1 MILHIW
7 EDIMAYTPMM
17 QQYLTIKENYQDAF
31 VFFRLGDFYEMFFD
45 DAINASRILEITLT
59 SREAGGESRVPMCGI
74 PHHSATSYIQILIE
88 NGFKVAIC
96 EQVEDARFA
105 KGVVK
110 REVVQVITPGTL
122 MENKQLT
129 DKENLFIASLA
140 VKENG
145 TFGLAYS
152 DLTTGEFYCT
162 EIKGNESTLLL
173 EIANIYPKEVII
185 DPSFDKSII
194 EKITQQLSIA
204 VSTEESTFLD
214 AESALLFQ
222 NLHEIHLIEASAR
235 LYQYFL
241 KTQMRSLTHLRTVE
255 RVNSNSYLNMDFQSK
270 KNLELTELVRTS
282 KKKGS
287 LFWLIDKTNTAMG
300 GRRLKKW
307 IERPL
312 IDTSMIRQRHNSVEE
327 LISEYFT
334 MEQISEHLKK
344 VYDLERLCGK
354 VSFGNANAKDLIQL
368 RNSIEVFP
376 YILEELEKV
385 SSENFQGIIEKIDKC
400 EDVFQ
405 LLDKSIKENPPL
417 SIKDG
422 DIIKDGYDS
431 QLDEFRFISRNGKKW
446 IADLEQK
453 EKEATGIKSLKI
465 GYNRIFG
472 YFIEVTKANIHLING
487 DRYERKQTLANAE
500 RYVTPELKEKEK
512 LILEAEEKIVG
523 LEYDLF
529 CTIRTSVKEVI
540 DRIQKTAEAIS
551 ELDVLISFAKVSSE
565 YNYVKPEITD
575 SQTVKIID
583 GRHPVV
589 EVVLQSQKYVPND
602 IYLDSDNKLFLITGP
617 NMAGK
622 STYMRQVALTA
633 ILNQIGCFVPAKS
646 AVLPIFDQI
655 FTRIGAAD
663 DLVSGQST
671 FMVEMVE
678 ANNALQNATMNSLI
692 IFDEIGRGTSTYDGM
707 SLAQAMIEYIHDN
720 IGAYTLFSTHYHE
733 LTKLEESL
741 ALLKNVHVSAI
752 EEEGRLIF
760 LHKIKNGAADKSYGI
775 HVAKLAQIPDGVIN
789 RAQVLLDAH
798 ETNSSNIANSLP
810 VAQDILQLSLFDEPI
825 KNKKNSNENKII
837 DELLDLKIM
846 DMTPLQTMNYLYELQ
861 KKAEKVSI
869 KTR

>member
-1 MILHIW
+1 
-7 EDIMAYTPMM
+7 MM
-17 QQYLTIKENYQDAF
+17 QQYLSIKENYQDAF

-59 SREAGGESRVPMCGI
+59 SRDAGGEERVPMCGI
-74 PHHSATSYIQILIE
+74 PHHSATSYIQTLID

-110 REVVQVITPGTL
+110 REVVQVITPGTT
-122 MENKQLT
+122 MDNKQLT
-129 DKENLFIASLA
+129 DKDNLFIASISA
-140 VKENG
+140 KDNA
-145 TFGLAYS
+145 TYGLAYS

-162 EIKGNESTLLL
+162 EVNGNENTLLL
-173 EIANIYPKEVII
+173 EIANIYPKELII
-185 DPSFDKSII
+185 DPSFDRSII
-194 EKITQQLSIA
+194 ERIAQQLTITI
-204 VSTEESTFLD
+204 STEESTFLD

-255 RVNSNSYLNMDFQSK
+255 RVNSNSYLNMDYQSK
-270 KNLELTELVRTS
+270 KNLELTELVRTG

-307 IERPL
+307 IEKPL
-312 IDTSMIRQRHNSVEE
+312 VDISQIKQRHNSVEE
-327 LISEYFT
+327 LINEYFT
-334 MEQISEHLKK
+334 MEQISEHLKS

-354 VSFGNANAKDLIQL
+354 VSFGNANAKDLIHL

-385 SSENFQGIIEKIDKC
+385 SSENFQCIIEKIDKC
-400 EDVFQ
+400 EDVYQ

-422 DIIKDGYDS
+422 DIIKDGYD
-431 QLDEFRFISRNGKKW
+431 QTLDEFRFTSRNGKKW

-472 YFIEVTKANIHLING
+472 YYIEITKANIHLIKG

-512 LILEAEEKIVG
+512 LILEAEDKIVG

-529 CTIRTSVKEVI
+529 CTIRTSIKEVI
-540 DRIQKTAEAIS
+540 ERIQKTAEAIS
-551 ELDVLISFAKVSSE
+551 ELDVLISLAKVSSE
-565 YNYVKPEITD
+565 YNYVKPEITTT
-575 SQTVKIID
+575 QTMKIID

-589 EVVLQSQKYVPND
+589 EVVLQNQKYVPND
-602 IYLDSDNKLFLITGP
+602 IYLDSNNKLFLITGP

-622 STYMRQVALTA
+622 STFMRQIALTA
-633 ILNQIGCFVPAKS
+633 ILNQIGCFVPAKI
-646 AVLPIFDQI
+646 AILPIFDKI

-678 ANNALQNATMNSLI
+678 ANNALKNATMNSLI

-733 LTKLEESL
+733 LTKLEDSL
-741 ALLKNVHVSAI
+741 ALLKNIHVSAI

-760 LHKIKNGAADKSYGI
+760 LHKIKDGAADKSYGI
-775 HVAKLAQIPDGVIN
+775 HVAKLAQLPDMVIN
-789 RAQVLLDAH
+789 RAQLLLNAH
-798 ETNSSNIANSLP
+798 EENSTDNTSSIP
-810 VAQDILQLSLFDEPI
+810 IAQDVLQLSLFEEPI
-825 KNKKNSNENKII
+825 QSKKNSNENKII
-837 DELLDLKIM
+837 DDIIDLKIM
-846 DMTPLQTMNYLYELQ
+846 DMTPLQAMNYLYELQ

-869 KTR
+869 KAR

>member
-129 DKENLFIASLA
+129 DKDNLFIASLA

-162 EIKGNESTLLL
+162 EVKGNESTLLL

-312 IDTSMIRQRHNSVEE
+312 IDISMIRQRHNSVEE

-385 SSENFQGIIEKIDKC
+385 SSENFQCIIEKIDKC

-431 QLDEFRFISRNGKKW
+431 QLDEFRFISRNGKNW

-472 YFIEVTKANIHLING
+472 YFIEVTKANIHLIND

-678 ANNALQNATMNSLI
+678 ANNALQNATINSLI

-775 HVAKLAQIPDGVIN
+775 HVAKLAQIPEEVIN

-810 VAQDILQLSLFDEPI
+810 VAQDILQLSLFEEPI
-825 KNKKNSNENKII
+825 KNKKTSNENKII

-846 DMTPLQTMNYLYELQ
+846 DMTPLQTMNLLYELQ